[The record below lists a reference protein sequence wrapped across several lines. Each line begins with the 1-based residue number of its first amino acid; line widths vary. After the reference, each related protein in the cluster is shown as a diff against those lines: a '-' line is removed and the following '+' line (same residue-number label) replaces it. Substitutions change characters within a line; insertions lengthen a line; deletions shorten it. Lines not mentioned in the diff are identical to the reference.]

1 MSAVTSDEEMGKS
14 PVVLTDDELRDAAE
28 LSTPK
33 KDDDNS
39 VSKKKKMLKKLL

>member
-39 VSKKKKMLKKLL
+39 ESKKKMLKKLL

>member
-33 KDDDNS
+33 KTMIT
-39 VSKKKKMLKKLL
+39 VKAKKKMLKKLL